1 MSDLNRVCVKETD
14 ESYINRPN
22 VDGCRFFINGEIRS
36 WSGAV
41 QIVESPIY
49 LEGSD
54 QKIVIGRQAR
64 MSPKEA
70 LEALDA
76 AVQSWDHGKGEWASM
91 DFQVD
96 FHSASRTAT
105 DQPD

>member
-1 MSDLNRVCVKETD
+1 
-14 ESYINRPN
+14 
-22 VDGCRFFINGEIRS
+22 
-36 WSGAV
+36 
-41 QIVESPIY
+41 
-49 LEGSD
+49 
-54 QKIVIGRQAR
+54 

-96 FHSASRTAT
+96 FIQPHALPLINLT
-105 DQPD
+105 DHLPFCS